1 MQGLLWEDLPSR
13 LPALL
18 PEPLRRAGTRL
29 PCAHADL
36 LCCGEGLVFSP
47 FYALFLVFWPV
58 SVESLFAVCHY
69 TRACNERGENVD
81 LGEHLRWHPDWLAR
95 FRHIRTPPPPAC
107 AIRHP
112 SEPELLLVRP
122 AHQAVVLAL
131 LRVPGAQIHAFK
143 VSRGVKCGACSL
155 SRVD

>member
-36 LCCGEGLVFSP
+36 LCCGEGLVYSP

-112 SEPELLLVRP
+112 SEPELLTKLLCWHCSVCQEHKFMRSKYHEASNAGP
-122 AHQAVVLAL
+122 AVFQE
-131 LRVPGAQIHAFK
+131 
-143 VSRGVKCGACSL
+143 
-155 SRVD
+155 

>member
-1 MQGLLWEDLPSR
+1 MQGLLREDLPSR

-18 PEPLRRAGTRL
+18 PEPLRRADTRL
-29 PCAHADL
+29 HCAHADL
-36 LCCGEGLVFSP
+36 LYGGRKRREPSY
-47 FYALFLVFWPV
+47 FYAMFLGLWPI
-58 SVESLFAVCHY
+58 SMGSLLTVCY
-69 TRACNERGENVD
+69 RERDCNERGENAD

-122 AHQAVVLAL
+122 THQAVLLAL
-131 LRVPGAQIHAFK
+131 LRVPGARVHAFK
-143 VSRGVKCGACSL
+143 VSRGVE
-155 SRVD
+155 